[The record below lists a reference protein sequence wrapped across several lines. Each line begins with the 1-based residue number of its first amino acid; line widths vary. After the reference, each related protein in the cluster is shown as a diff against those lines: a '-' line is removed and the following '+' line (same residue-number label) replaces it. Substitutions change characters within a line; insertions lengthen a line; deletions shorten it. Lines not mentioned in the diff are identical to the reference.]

1 MLNSALHYFQR
12 VQFDKAT
19 SRVYKSNAFMSV
31 PDSLL
36 MHRFMSGDAE
46 AGSERRERTQTLVK
60 ELRQVQQTLRDRL
73 VVNDDRVSG
82 RCISSYSQL
91 LSANSTQQTTSGI
104 LREAVE
110 DLQQLHEASID
121 PIISQHFRASYTSLA
136 HDDSVEAPLHAVL
149 TDLASHLD
157 DEVAALKKSIDKLR
171 QDIAELWPNDSPDY
185 EYELASVFMHS
196 GGAGSGHYYRMS
208 NESRFARCVVD
219 HAPPTVYQKAL
230 PESST
235 RWLKFNDATVR
246 T

>member
-1 MLNSALHYFQR
+1 
-12 VQFDKAT
+12 
-19 SRVYKSNAFMSV
+19 MSV

-36 MHRFMSGDAE
+36 MHRFMTGDAH
-46 AGSERRERTQTLVK
+46 ADSERRKRTQALAK
-60 ELRQVQQTLRDRL
+60 DLRDAQQALRERL

-82 RCISSYSQL
+82 RCTLSHPQL
-91 LSANSTQQTTSGI
+91 LSEQSTQQTTAGI

-110 DLQQLHEASID
+110 NLQQLHEVSAD
-121 PIISQHFRASYTSLA
+121 PIISEQFRSAYTSLA
-136 HDDSVEAPLHAVL
+136 HDDSVELPLHAVL

-157 DEVAALKKSIDKLR
+157 DEVAALKVNIDKLR

-185 EYELASVFMHS
+185 EYELVSVFMHS

-208 NESRFARCVVD
+208 HESRFARCVVD

-235 RWLKFNDATVR
+235 RWLKFNDATVCS
-246 T
+246 